1 MLIYIKIFR
10 ESLIQA
16 LQQLRA
22 NKLRSFLS
30 LLGITIGIFC
40 IIAVMS
46 AVDSLEDNIR
56 GSFEKLGNDVIYVDK
71 MPWNEPPH
79 ENYWKYAARPSPDF
93 RDLQVIQTRSELMDV
108 ASLSVFMPGRVVKYG
123 SSNVRGAYVAGITY
137 DYNRIVQMDIVE
149 GRYFTQFE
157 YNKGLNR
164 AVIGAVVANE
174 LFGAKDPIGK
184 VITVWGQ
191 KFTVIGVL
199 KEEGE
204 SLVKVVPF
212 DQAIFISFN
221 AAKKL
226 INVKSGASW
235 GTMIAVKAKKEA
247 LVEDLLD
254 ELTGI
259 LRAHRRIR
267 PSETNNFAL
276 NELGLVSSLL
286 DSFFG
291 VVNMAGFAIGIF
303 AIFVGIF
310 SVANIMF
317 VSVKERTNIIGVK
330 KALGAKR
337 SFILLEFLNEAVVLC
352 LIGGGLGLLLVFVTV
367 KMLTAAIDFNIFLSA
382 GNIVFGVSLSV
393 IIGVLAGVIP
403 ALRAA
408 SLDPVEAIR
417 AK

>member
-1 MLIYIKIFR
+1 
-10 ESLIQA
+10 
-16 LQQLRA
+16 
-22 NKLRSFLS
+22 
-30 LLGITIGIFC
+30 
-40 IIAVMS
+40 AVMS

-93 RDLQVIQTRSELMDV
+93 RDLQVIQNRSELMDV

-235 GTMIAVKAKKEA
+235 GTMIAVKAKQEA
-247 LVEDLLD
+247 LVE
-254 ELTGI
+254 
-259 LRAHRRIR
+259 
-267 PSETNNFAL
+267 
-276 NELGLVSSLL
+276 
-286 DSFFG
+286 
-291 VVNMAGFAIGIF
+291 
-303 AIFVGIF
+303 
-310 SVANIMF
+310 
-317 VSVKERTNIIGVK
+317 
-330 KALGAKR
+330 
-337 SFILLEFLNEAVVLC
+337 
-352 LIGGGLGLLLVFVTV
+352 
-367 KMLTAAIDFNIFLSA
+367 
-382 GNIVFGVSLSV
+382 
-393 IIGVLAGVIP
+393 
-403 ALRAA
+403 
-408 SLDPVEAIR
+408 
-417 AK
+417 